1 MKKITC
7 MLIFSIVLSG
17 NLFSQEKGFGFTTG
31 IDLVGLFYGDESPS
45 ASVVPTIY
53 YISRTETAQIEP
65 SLSYYSSSSDDDD
78 GDVKRSQI
86 GIGFGYLQPK
96 YTSDNFTSYIGG
108 RLLYS
113 MISTKYSYSGDDYD
127 DSQISIAP
135 VYGAE
140 YKFSNHF
147 SVGGELRL
155 NITLP
160 SAEDESDTRTIYT
173 STALFFRFYK

>member
-1 MKKITC
+1 MKKITY

-31 IDLVGLFYGDESPS
+31 IDLVGLFNESPS

-65 SLSYYSSSSDDDD
+65 SLSYFSSSSDYGD

-113 MISTKYSYSGDDYD
+113 MMSTKYSGDSGGDYD

-140 YKFSNHF
+140 YNFSNHF

-160 SAEDESDTRTIYT
+160 SAEDESDTRTIHT
-173 STALFFRFYK
+173 STALFFRFYQ